1 MNLKGKVVLVTGG
14 GTGLGAV
21 VVRHLAIEGMSVAVH
36 YGRSEQ
42 EARKVVEDTRA
53 LGVPA
58 HAFQADMNVDSE
70 AAVQD
75 VHRLVA
81 SVADRFGRLDLVINN
96 AATTR
101 AVPFPKVEDVTLAD
115 WDRVLNVNAKAPFFV
130 AQAATPVLRQNG
142 GGQIINTTS
151 ISGIRASGGSSVAYS
166 VSKAAAVHLTKCLAN
181 ALAPDI
187 RVNSVAPGL
196 MRTRWLAHFSEE
208 ALAASTER
216 TPLRRTADLDDVARA
231 FVMLAHNE
239 SMTGQVVVVDAG
251 ITAL

>member
-1 MNLKGKVVLVTGG
+1 MHLKGRVALVTGG
-14 GTGLGAV
+14 GTGLGSV
-21 VVRHLAIEGMSVAVH
+21 IVRHLALEGMSVAVH

-42 EARKVVEDTRA
+42 EAHEVVAQTRA
-53 LGVPA
+53 LGVPTE
-58 HAFQADMNVDSE
+58 AFQADMNLDGE
-70 AAVQD
+70 AAVKN
-75 VHRLVA
+75 VERMVER
-81 SVADRFGRLDLVINN
+81 VADRFGRLDLVVNN

-101 AVPFPKVEDVTLAD
+101 AVPFANLAAVSLAD
-115 WDRVLNVNAKAPFFV
+115 WDQVLNVNVKAPFFV
-130 AQAATPVLRQNG
+130 AQAAVPVLRQNG

-151 ISGIRASGGSSVAYS
+151 ISGIRASGGSSIAYS
-166 VSKAAAVHLTKCLAN
+166 VSKAAAIHLTKCLAN

-196 MRTRWLAHFSEE
+196 MRTRWLAHFSEA
-208 ALAASTER
+208 ALAESTAR
-216 TPLRRTADLDDVARA
+216 APLRRTADLDDVARA